1 MKKSLPVL
9 LAIWPY
15 LFFILAM
22 AVEQDYYKLLLPAY
36 AVLTIFVYAANVIY
50 ACRYRGED
58 AYKRLAFWGML
69 IKLVHIPFHLLMGL
83 LGVALLAAIVVPALL
98 ILSPVMIFF
107 LNFVSV
113 LLMLTTSAY
122 GISALVR
129 AKRRKAVSGKFTLV
143 NLIMHFVFVLDVV
156 SSIVVFQRLR
166 KQKVPENSG
175 EIA

>member
-15 LFFILAM
+15 LFFILVM

-36 AVLTIFVYAANVIY
+36 ALLTILVYAANMIY
-50 ACRYRGED
+50 ACKYKGEG
-58 AYKRLAFWGML
+58 AYKRLAFWGLL
-69 IKLVHIPFHLLMGL
+69 IKLVHIPFHLMI
-83 LGVALLAAIVVPALL
+83 ALLCIAMLATIVVPALL

-113 LLMLTTSAY
+113 LLMITSSVY
-122 GISALVR
+122 GVSALVR
-129 AKRRKAVSGKFTLV
+129 AKRRKAVSGKFTIV
-143 NLIMHFVFVLDVV
+143 NFIMHFVFVLDVV

-166 KQKVPENSG
+166 KQKVPESSG
-175 EIA
+175 ETA